1 MLNIIADHA
10 NYMAVMLSNARD
22 AVELLFIV
30 WKMLNLRIETLWI
43 TLIIILLEQNLAELN
58 ISKMWNCKQIYYENM
73 SP

>member
-30 WKMLNLRIETLWI
+30 WKMLNLRIETL
-43 TLIIILLEQNLAELN
+43 
-58 ISKMWNCKQIYYENM
+58 
-73 SP
+73 